1 MLKKTSGISVPRN
14 PKARSENLLV
24 QDSTNELLV
33 YDLITNKAFCLNE
46 TSALVWQ
53 NCDGKNTVT
62 EIAKTIEHKLG
73 HAIEPALIWLAL
85 DELQKENLLVGRV
98 DAADKFDG
106 LSRREVIRKVGL
118 TSMIA
123 LPVISSLVAP
133 QAFHAQTCVGMG
145 MAGPGTF
152 QGGGGGGNYSM
163 GMCDPMDGLGF
174 CAGAGANCCTGIA
187 TITCHPAGM
196 GPVPSVAPFSCD
208 CT

>member
-118 TSMIA
+118 TSMIV

-152 QGGGGGGNYSM
+152 QGGGGRKLLHGNVRPYGWLGILCRRGSELLYGYRYDNLSSGGY
-163 GMCDPMDGLGF
+163 GT
-174 CAGAGANCCTGIA
+174 CTECG
-187 TITCHPAGM
+187 
-196 GPVPSVAPFSCD
+196 SFQL
-208 CT
+208 